1 MTDLTDEEAER
12 SPERRRRV
20 TLAFDEARHDD
31 AARELPA
38 RTPGRA
44 ARIAA
49 IHMLADWLADHPD
62 VPVPDIMATYTIRDT
77 DEPNEAIR
85 YRDIELLAERLGAK
99 EYGTKYGDKSPQF
112 DYVVADLAVHGIE
125 IIYRGSTHSDES
137 YGRPL

>member
-1 MTDLTDEEAER
+1 MTQAE
-12 SPERRRRV
+12 
-20 TLAFDEARHDD
+20 TTT
-31 AARELPA
+31 ELPG

-62 VPVPDIMATYTIRDT
+62 VPVPDIMATYTIWDT
-77 DEPNEAIR
+77 AEPNQATR
-85 YRDIELLAERLGAK
+85 YRDIELLAERLGAR

-112 DYVVADLAVHGIE
+112 DYVVADPAVHGIE

-137 YGRPL
+137 YGRKL